1 VRQRRELWV
10 PVFFVLLDGNE
21 IVTLIG
27 HVNDLQEAALQPAHA
42 YRTA

>member
-1 VRQRRELWV
+1 MA
-10 PVFFVLLDGNE
+10 NE